1 MLTCKHSL
9 QLAMKMVMSS
19 VCIPLQDAAAA
30 AELLGAV
37 LALDHQ
43 ALPHLPAVWPLV
55 SAAAADDSTA
65 GAL

>member
-1 MLTCKHSL
+1 L
-9 QLAMKMVMSS
+9 
-19 VCIPLQDAAAA
+19 LQDAAAA

-43 ALPHLPAVWPLV
+43 ALPDLSAVWPLV
-55 SAAAADDSTA
+55 SSAAANDSTA